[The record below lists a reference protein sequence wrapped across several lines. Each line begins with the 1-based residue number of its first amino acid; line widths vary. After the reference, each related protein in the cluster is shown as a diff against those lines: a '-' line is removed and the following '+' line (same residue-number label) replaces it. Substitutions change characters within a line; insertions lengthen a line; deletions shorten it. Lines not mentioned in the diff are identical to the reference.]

1 MQVLVVVPYTCCL
14 VQVLV
19 RVLPH
24 LEQLEVVLPYLQDL
38 GRLHQRH
45 GVQRHHIDLVGLAY
59 CCAIRGV
66 VQGGG
71 VKGGPLHDTTKV
83 YTN

>member
-1 MQVLVVVPYTCCL
+1 VL
-14 VQVLV
+14 QVLV

-24 LEQLEVVLPYLQDL
+24 LEQLEVVLPYLKDL

-45 GVQRHHIDLVGLAY
+45 GVRRHHIDLVGLAY

-83 YTN
+83 S